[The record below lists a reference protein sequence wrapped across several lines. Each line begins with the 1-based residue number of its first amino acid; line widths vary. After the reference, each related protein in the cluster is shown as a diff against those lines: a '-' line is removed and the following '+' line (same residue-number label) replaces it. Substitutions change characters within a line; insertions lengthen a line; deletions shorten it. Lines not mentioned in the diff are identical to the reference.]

1 MFGLWGKG
9 DDPAWEEIDS
19 RGLRRRMAGED
30 APVIIDVR
38 EEWEFQQ
45 GHIPGAKLMPLGSF
59 VRKLVTLEKSAPY
72 VLVCASGSRSRRAA
86 GVMSKAGFPR
96 VFNLRDGMTDW
107 DGKIER
113 QET

>member
-1 MFGLWGKG
+1 MFGLWGNKTEG
-9 DDPAWEEIDS
+9 SAWEEINS
-19 RGLRRRMAGED
+19 RELRSRIAGKE
-30 APVIIDVR
+30 APIVIDVR
-38 EEWEFQQ
+38 EEYEYQQ

-86 GVMSKAGFPR
+86 GAMARAGFGK
-96 VFNLRDGMTDW
+96 VSNLRDGMIDW

-113 QET
+113 